1 MSCQRSAG
9 RGARHAQLN
18 DIIKRS
24 LSTAGVPSLLE
35 PSGLSSDNAT
45 RPDGVTVFPFSEGRS
60 MCWDATCWD
69 SFSTSAINEA
79 AHTAGAIAT
88 RAEKAK
94 ITKYAALQD
103 RYRFVP
109 IAFETTGVVGKETD
123 SFISEL
129 GRRMSGSTGNRRE
142 VEWLRQRLSI
152 AIIRGNAAS
161 ILATGRLCS

>member
-1 MSCQRSAG
+1 
-9 RGARHAQLN
+9 
-18 DIIKRS
+18 
-24 LSTAGVPSLLE
+24 
-35 PSGLSSDNAT
+35 
-45 RPDGVTVFPFSEGRS
+45 